1 MNIYIQTRSVMKD
14 YQFLGDS
21 PKDSWWMDYKEYTS
35 FEHPT
40 VIVEGNTSQQWR
52 IYLSGMNSSRV
63 DKVNTPIRYTFILED
78 TKPVPDSELPQVLG
92 FIQAWTQAI
101 YDSESK
107 NKLQSR
113 LDDLF
118 SIDEIDTYF
127 TSPEQNKGQIQSRF
141 NQWLRNFSH
150 NVEFKGVQVNSK
162 SYIGSQQSQI
172 AFYQRCK
179 SILQMK
185 ESAQAQSALHL
196 NYIESKK
203 ELENTQ
209 LVNEDDYKFRF
220 TLLVEA
226 EDVKFSEIH
235 LKKKTIDVQ
244 QAPTVP
250 NPPIQYPKKNLH
262 LFVGVGVG
270 IIAII
275 LMIILF

>member
-21 PKDSWWMDYKEYTS
+21 PKDSWWMAYKEYTS

-40 VIVEGNTSQQWR
+40 VIVEGNTNQQWR

-78 TKPVPDSELPQVLG
+78 TKPVLESELPQLLG
-92 FIQAWTQAI
+92 FMQAWTEAI

-107 NKLQSR
+107 TKLQSC
-113 LDDLF
+113 LDSLF

-127 TSPEQNKGQIQSRF
+127 ASSEQNKAQIQSRF
-141 NQWLRNFSH
+141 KQWLYDFSYKD
-150 NVEFKGVQVNSK
+150 VGLEVVQLSK
-162 SYIGSQQSQI
+162 SYIGSQQSQS

-185 ESAQAQSALHL
+185 ESVQMQSALHL

-209 LVNEDDYKFRF
+209 LVNEDEYKFRF

-226 EDVKFSEIH
+226 EDFKFSEVY
-235 LKKKTIDVQ
+235 LKKKAIHVQ
-244 QAPTVP
+244 QVLTLP
-250 NPPIQYPKKNLH
+250 NPPTKYPKKFLY
-262 LFVGVGVG
+262 LLVG
-270 IIAII
+270 IIAIV
-275 LMIILF
+275 LMMIFF

>member
-127 TSPEQNKGQIQSRF
+127 ASPEQNKGQIQSRF

-226 EDVKFSEIH
+226 EEVKLSEIH
-235 LKKKTIDVQ
+235 LKKKATRTQ
-244 QAPTVP
+244 ELRQFQTSPTKFP
-250 NPPIQYPKKNLH
+250 NKILYLV
-262 LFVGVGVG
+262 LGM
-270 IIAII
+270 ILII
-275 LMIILF
+275 LVVLFI

>member
-1 MNIYIQTRSVMKD
+1 MKD

-21 PKDSWWMDYKEYTS
+21 PKDSWWMAYKEYTS

-40 VIVEGNTSQQWR
+40 VIVEGNTNQQWR

-78 TKPVPDSELPQVLG
+78 TKPVLESELPQLLG
-92 FIQAWTQAI
+92 FMQAWTQAI

-107 NKLQSR
+107 TKLQSC
-113 LDDLF
+113 LDSLF

-127 TSPEQNKGQIQSRF
+127 ASSEQNKAQLQSRF
-141 NQWLRNFSH
+141 KQWLYDFSYKD
-150 NVEFKGVQVNSK
+150 VGLEVVQLSN

-185 ESAQAQSALHL
+185 ESVQMQSALHL

-209 LVNEDDYKFRF
+209 LVNEDEYKFRF

-226 EDVKFSEIH
+226 KEVKLSEIH
-235 LKKKTIDVQ
+235 LKKKATRTQ
-244 QAPTVP
+244 ELRQFPTSTTKFQNKILYLVLGM
-250 NPPIQYPKKNLH
+250 IL
-262 LFVGVGVG
+262 
-270 IIAII
+270 II
-275 LMIILF
+275 LVVLLI